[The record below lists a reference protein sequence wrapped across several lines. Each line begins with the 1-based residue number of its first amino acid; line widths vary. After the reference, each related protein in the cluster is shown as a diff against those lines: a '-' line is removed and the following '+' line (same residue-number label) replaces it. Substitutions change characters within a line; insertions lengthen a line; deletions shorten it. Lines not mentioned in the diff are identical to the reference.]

1 MERMTETRIR
11 KQTKP
16 GIFRID
22 TTLYIRVFPGGSKS
36 FVQKLVLKNG
46 RRIELG
52 LGGWPLRTFDEAR
65 EIAFQN
71 RRVARDGG
79 NPLALKRAATEK
91 TNVPTFRQC
100 AEKWFSEN
108 EAGWDPMSSKRIW
121 ARLAAYAFDGIGDR
135 PVDAIDQSDILKI
148 LVPIFAQ
155 KFETGKQLRQR
166 IGGIMKWSMS
176 HGYRADNPAGDVIA
190 AALPKASKTKHHTAI
205 KASELVEALD
215 AIDATAAYDGAKLAI
230 RFIAL
235 TAVRSNEALRA
246 TWDEFNLVAR
256 TWTIPGGRMKMN
268 VAHRVP
274 LSDAALAVLREARKL
289 SDGNLV
295 FPRRRGGYVDDRQ
308 LRRTV
313 EVAGLNNRMS
323 IHGLRSTFRDW
334 CADSAQPRD
343 IAEASL
349 AHSVAGVEGA
359 YFRSDVFDRR
369 RELMAAWDRYLH
381 PTSAKVVAI
390 RG

>member
-1 MERMTETRIR
+1 
-11 KQTKP
+11 
-16 GIFRID
+16 
-22 TTLYIRVFPGGSKS
+22 
-36 FVQKLVLKNG
+36 
-46 RRIELG
+46 
-52 LGGWPLRTFDEAR
+52 
-65 EIAFQN
+65 
-71 RRVARDGG
+71 
-79 NPLALKRAATEK
+79 
-91 TNVPTFRQC
+91 
-100 AEKWFSEN
+100 
-108 EAGWDPMSSKRIW
+108 
-121 ARLAAYAFDGIGDR
+121 
-135 PVDAIDQSDILKI
+135 
-148 LVPIFAQ
+148 
-155 KFETGKQLRQR
+155 
-166 IGGIMKWSMS
+166 
-176 HGYRADNPAGDVIA
+176 
-190 AALPKASKTKHHTAI
+190 
-205 KASELVEALD
+205 
-215 AIDATAAYDGAKLAI
+215 
-230 RFIAL
+230 
-235 TAVRSNEALRA
+235 
-246 TWDEFNLVAR
+246 
-256 TWTIPGGRMKMN
+256 MKMN